1 MDTLNWGI
9 WVEKQEVDPTEVIM
23 NTTKTEETNTAEV
36 IMITTTI
43 EETNTVKIIMN
54 TTKTEETTNTAEVT
68 SITIG
73 EVKLPE
79 EKIMGTITVRR

>member
-9 WVEKQEVDPTEVIM
+9 WVEKQEVDPTELIMNTTTTEETNMAEVIM
-23 NTTKTEETNTAEV
+23 NTTTTEEPNLAKVIMITIITEETN
-36 IMITTTI
+36 M
-43 EETNTVKIIMN
+43 
-54 TTKTEETTNTAEVT
+54 AEVT